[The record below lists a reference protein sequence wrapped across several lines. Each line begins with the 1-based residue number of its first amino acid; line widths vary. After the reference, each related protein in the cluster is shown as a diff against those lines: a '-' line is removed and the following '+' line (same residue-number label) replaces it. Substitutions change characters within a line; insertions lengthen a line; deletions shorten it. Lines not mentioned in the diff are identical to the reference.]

1 MLEHNLSENKKLV
14 INLLSSII
22 AFAVNLIIGFYL
34 SPYIVKNLGVEANGF
49 IYVSGQLPINVET
62 GLMPETIE
70 EQTAQS
76 LINIKNILE
85 AAGSS
90 MDNVVKTTVL
100 MKNLG
105 DFVKMNEVYGTF
117 FKGCYPARAAYQVVA
132 LPKGAMVE
140 IEAVATK

>member
-1 MLEHNLSENKKLV
+1 MNKAIVCDK
-14 INLLSSII
+14 
-22 AFAVNLIIGFYL
+22 APGAIG
-34 SPYIVKNLGVEANGF
+34 PYSQAVEANGF

-76 LINIKNILE
+76 LTNIKNILE

-100 MKNLG
+100 MKDLG

-117 FKGCYPARAAYQVVA
+117 F
-132 LPKGAMVE
+132 
-140 IEAVATK
+140 

>member
-1 MLEHNLSENKKLV
+1 MNKAIVCDK
-14 INLLSSII
+14 
-22 AFAVNLIIGFYL
+22 APGAIG
-34 SPYIVKNLGVEANGF
+34 PYSQAVEANGF
-49 IYVSGQLPINVET
+49 IYVSGQLPINAET

-76 LINIKNILE
+76 LINILE

-100 MKNLG
+100 LKNLG
-105 DFVKMNEVYGTF
+105 DFMKMNEVYGTF

>member
-1 MLEHNLSENKKLV
+1 MNKAIVCDK
-14 INLLSSII
+14 
-22 AFAVNLIIGFYL
+22 APGAIG
-34 SPYIVKNLGVEANGF
+34 PYSQAVEANGF

-105 DFVKMNEVYGTF
+105 DFVKMTEVYGTF

>member
-1 MLEHNLSENKKLV
+1 MNKAIVFDK
-14 INLLSSII
+14 
-22 AFAVNLIIGFYL
+22 APGAIG
-34 SPYIVKNLGVEANGF
+34 PYSQAVEANGF

-117 FKGCYPARAAYQVVA
+117 FKGFYPARAAYQVVA